1 MKKILLV
8 ALLAAFV
15 ILAGCGAGAV
25 SSLVK
30 SGSESSSVSAA
41 SSGASS
47 LAGDGSNALD
57 GERAIGGA
65 IEDATMNTITIKTI
79 AGGTYSFTKD
89 NASVEVEN
97 GLLIGENVTIYYTG
111 TLQDAQNQT
120 AEAVRITDEATLTGK
135 ITDATMNTITI
146 GIEGDKV
153 FSFGTED
160 ASVEAADG
168 LLIGETVTI
177 YYTGDLDAETEVQ
190 TVTVV
195 RIIEQ
200 Q

>member
-8 ALLAAFV
+8 ALLAALV

-79 AGGTYSFTKD
+79 AGGTYSFTKE

>member
-8 ALLAAFV
+8 ALLAALV

-25 SSLVK
+25 SSLVE

-79 AGGTYSFTKD
+79 AGGTYSFTKE
-89 NASVEVEN
+89 NASVEVGN

-177 YYTGDLDAETEVQ
+177 YYTGDLDAEAEVQ

>member
-8 ALLAAFV
+8 ALSAALV

-30 SGSESSSVSAA
+30 SGSESFSVSAA

-79 AGGTYSFTKD
+79 AGDTYSFTKE
-89 NASVEVEN
+89 NASVEVGN

-120 AEAVRITDEATLTGK
+120 AEAVRITDETTLTGK

-177 YYTGDLDAETEVQ
+177 YYTGDLDAEAEVQ